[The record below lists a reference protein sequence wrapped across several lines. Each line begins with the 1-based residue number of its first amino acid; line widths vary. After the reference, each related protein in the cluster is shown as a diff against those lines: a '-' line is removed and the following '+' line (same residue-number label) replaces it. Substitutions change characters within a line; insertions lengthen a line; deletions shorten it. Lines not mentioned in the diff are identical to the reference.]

1 MCVAVLRALL
11 LAFSAFGITVSDAE
25 QSPSARR
32 GGDSYREY
40 AAHCW
45 APSSAFADPSC
56 NCLGQAVHPK
66 LGSRR
71 TINVIVGGW
80 YAHILAPYRLDR
92 AQLDQR
98 ASLRIVRRLIRQGV
112 ETGGTSPK
120 PTSSLLGQGR
130 RCRGRLSAQDC
141 NRGAAWIPRGA
152 DCRWLTSGHRLNA

>member
-25 QSPSARR
+25 SPSARR

-112 ETGGTSPK
+112 RPRSKQAAPH
-120 PTSSLLGQGR
+120 PSRQACLLLGQAR
-130 RCRGRLSAQDC
+130 RCRGRLFAQDR
-141 NRGAAWIPRGA
+141 NRGAAWISRGA
-152 DCRWLTSGHRLNA
+152 DFRWFT

>member
-1 MCVAVLRALL
+1 MCGAVLRALL
-11 LAFSAFGITVSDAE
+11 LACSAIGITVSDAE

-71 TINVIVGGW
+71 TINVIAGGW
-80 YAHILAPYRLDR
+80 YAHVLAPYRHDR

-98 ASLRIVRRLIRQGV
+98 ASLRICATIDPARRPTSV
-112 ETGGTSPK
+112 ETCGTSPK
-120 PTSSLLGQGR
+120 PTSLL
-130 RCRGRLSAQDC
+130 
-141 NRGAAWIPRGA
+141 AAWAGPPLPWTPFCSRSQSRSSLDIP
-152 DCRWLTSGHRLNA
+152 WS